1 MLGQM
6 LPHDLD
12 LSGWDVR
19 KALTLFAKSNP
30 PLLEW
35 LGSPI
40 VYRVEPDFV
49 ADLKAL
55 LPNYYAVYVPLV
67 PSV

>member
-1 MLGQM
+1 M
-6 LPHDLD
+6 
-12 LSGWDVR
+12 R
-19 KALTLFAKSNP
+19 KALTLFAKFNP
-30 PLLEW
+30 PPLEW

-55 LPNYYAVYVPLV
+55 FA
-67 PSV
+67 